1 MADGVR
7 WMRHGCTVV
16 LTSLLYVCAVAEA
29 AGPVVHAA
37 VVAGDRLIVGG
48 EFTLGAGRSNLAS
61 IDLRSGAIETTWIA
75 DTDGP
80 VYALELSASGTLV
93 YVGGDFEAVRG
104 TPRANIAAINAGSG
118 NLTEWNPGADGA
130 VRAFAGSAVG
140 RILYAGGD
148 FTVIGGAPRA
158 RLASLDTQVNT
169 GSALP
174 WRPDP
179 DGTVHALTLD
189 ESGGR
194 LYAGGVFTAIG
205 AQARNGLAALT
216 LTSAAALP
224 WNPAPAA
231 GARVLALRLGDGVLY
246 AGGDF
251 QLDGTEAL
259 IAVDTV
265 SGVALDWNPA
275 LNGEVRS
282 LAWDAAGARL
292 YAGGTFTQAGGAA
305 RSRIA
310 AFRTD
315 ASVPEFMAWNPGG
328 DAAIASVEAMLVDAA
343 RQLLH
348 VGGELSRIDSV
359 DLDRPLASLDIAL
372 PVTELDRESGAYRE
386 PGMVE
391 LACVPGASACLQIC
405 YRDETVPTPPLPP
418 MNCAAGP
425 LTVPVA
431 RTTLRF
437 FSEDVDGNREPL
449 RTANYAVDTRPPSV
463 DISLPAGLYG
473 ERDDT
478 RVELACVDDQPEFGC
493 AIHYT
498 LDNTP
503 ADAGSPAYVGP
514 IVLASLF
521 PDPSIPAEEV
531 DPLRHLAGTVTLR
544 AIAIDGAGNAEP
556 AQSRSYTIDLA
567 APIVSAS
574 VPSGNYVAPLTV
586 TLSCDDGLGSGCAA
600 LYYRLDGAEPEL
612 DDAGEPVPPARTYS
626 EPLVLET
633 ATSLSI
639 LALDHASNRRSGLI
653 AVYAL
658 TAAEAQS
665 ESGVGASGPAFLALL
680 FTGLLGVRL
689 RGKTGS
695 RPGSVGRQRL

>member
-1 MADGVR
+1 
-7 WMRHGCTVV
+7 MRHGCAV
-16 LTSLLYVCAVAEA
+16 LLASLLCAGAAAEA

-61 IDLRSGAIETTWIA
+61 IDLRSGAVETTWIA

-80 VYALELSASGTLV
+80 VYALELSASGALV
-93 YVGGDFEAVRG
+93 YVGGDFDAIRG

-140 RILYAGGD
+140 RTLYAGGD
-148 FTVIGGAPRA
+148 FTVIGGASRT

-179 DGTVHALTLD
+179 DGAVHALVLD
-189 ESGGR
+189 ENGGR
-194 LYAGGVFTAIG
+194 LYAGGAFAAIG
-205 AQARNGLAALT
+205 GQARNGLAALT
-216 LTSAAALP
+216 MTSAAALP

-246 AGGDF
+246 VGGDF
-251 QLDGTEAL
+251 QLDGANAL
-259 IAVDTV
+259 TAVDPV
-265 SGVALDWNPA
+265 SGLALGWNPA
-275 LNGEVRS
+275 VNGEVRS
-282 LAWDAAGARL
+282 LAWDASGARL
-292 YAGGTFTQAGGAA
+292 YAGGMFTQAGGAA
-305 RSRIA
+305 RGRIA

-328 DAAIASVEAMLVDAA
+328 DAAIGSIEALLIDAA

-348 VGGELSRIDSV
+348 VGGELTRIDGI

-386 PGMVE
+386 AGMVE
-391 LACVPGASACLQIC
+391 LACTPGASACLQVC
-405 YRDETVPTPPLPP
+405 YRDETVLVPPLPP

-425 LTVPVA
+425 LTLPVA
-431 RTTLRF
+431 KTTLRF
-437 FSEDVDGNREPL
+437 FSEDVDGNREPP
-449 RTANYAVDTRPPSV
+449 RTAIYTVDTRPPSV

-473 ERDDT
+473 ESDDT
-478 RVELACVDDQPEFGC
+478 RVELECVDDQPEFGC
-493 AIHYT
+493 VIHYT
-498 LDNTP
+498 LNNTP
-503 ADAGSPAYVGP
+503 ADANSPEYVGP

-531 DPLRHLAGTVTLR
+531 DPLRHLAGTVTLQ

-556 AQSRSYTIDLA
+556 PQSRSYTLDLA

-586 TLSCDDGLGSGCAA
+586 TLRCDDGLGSGCAA

-612 DDAGEPVPPARTYS
+612 DDAGGPVPPARTYGD
-626 EPLVLET
+626 PLVLET
-633 ATSLSI
+633 AANLSI
-639 LALDHASNRRSGLI
+639 LALDNAGNRRSGLI

-658 TAAEAQS
+658 TAPEAQS
-665 ESGVGASGPAFLALL
+665 ESGVGASGLGWLL
-680 FTGLLGVRL
+680 LMGGGWLGVL
-689 RGKTGS
+689 IRG
-695 RPGSVGRQRL
+695 QRKEKS